1 MRQGGESVGKKGGR
15 DEKGRGPQENKCTC
29 QIQLTPSSPHFL
41 PPPSPSAFLF
51 STFFCEY
58 DVRACFDGQPCQ
70 GDDGKK
76 VVVLVG
82 GKRDE
87 EWGGDKT
94 TLSSLLVCLS
104 EQGTGN
110 PDKLF
115 ATNSEKKAI
124 KHVLY
129 QNS

>member
-1 MRQGGESVGKKGGR
+1 MYVPNS
-15 DEKGRGPQENKCTC
+15 T
-29 QIQLTPSSPHFL
+29 HAFL
-41 PPPSPSAFLF
+41 PALFTSPLPLRLPIFYL
-51 STFFCEY
+51 FCEY